1 MASLA
6 RGIKKLLQVF
16 FLLALPFCAYAGWLH
31 WEIHKVQSFCG
42 DVRPGTS
49 VADLPA
55 IADRHGV
62 NLGRGEGVYD
72 ESAKNWFLP
81 VPVMPT
87 FGDVACLIR
96 HDKKMVQS
104 AAMDGL

>member
-6 RGIKKLLQVF
+6 RSIRKLLQVF
-16 FLLALPFCAYAGWLH
+16 ILLALPFCAYVGWLH
-31 WEIHKVQSFCG
+31 WETHKVQSFCG
-42 DVRPGTS
+42 DVQAGTP
-49 VADLPA
+49 VADLQA

-62 NLGRGEGVYD
+62 NLGRSEGVYD

-81 VPVMPT
+81 VPVKPT
-87 FGDVACLIR
+87 FGDVICAIR
-96 HDKKMVQS
+96 HDKTVVQS